1 MAIMVEVF
9 GEVAADY
16 DEIRPGY
23 PAALAEAILAY
34 HGGPPG
40 RLVEVGAGT
49 GLATALL
56 VGLVAA
62 DGGDASTGRA
72 ADPTG
77 PGPARPAA
85 GERGAAGAVAP
96 ARVTC
101 VEPDA
106 RMAAVLAARFPDVEV
121 VVTRFERWSPPSGGV
136 PLLACALAW
145 HWLDPATRNRRA
157 YDALAPGGTL
167 AVFAH
172 RYDYV
177 DPTRSAAIR
186 AAFESV
192 DPVPHHDQ
200 PEDWFHA
207 DITASGLFT
216 DVRTVAFRR
225 AVPLDTAAYQ
235 RLVGTFSPQLRRP
248 PELRERVL
256 SAIGAAVDGFGGT
269 VTLDLRT
276 TLVLARRPA
285 GPETG
290 GRVVSIRPDPRST

>member
-1 MAIMVEVF
+1 MMLIMAEVF

-16 DEIRPGY
+16 DEARPGY
-23 PAALAEAILAY
+23 PVALAEAILAY
-34 HGGPPG
+34 HGGPPAG
-40 RLVEVGAGT
+40 LVEVGAGT

-56 VGLVAA
+56 VGLAA
-62 DGGDASTGRA
+62 TAGGTE
-72 ADPTG
+72 PT
-77 PGPARPAA
+77 RRDAA
-85 GERGAAGAVAP
+85 GGTEPTRDAAGPERAEP
-96 ARVTC
+96 AGVTC

-121 VVTRFERWSPPSGGV
+121 VVARFEQWSPPPGGV

-157 YDALAPGGTL
+157 HDALVPGGTL

-177 DPTRSAAIR
+177 DPAQAAAIR

-207 DITASGLFT
+207 DITASGLFA
-216 DVRTVAFRR
+216 DVRSVALRR
-225 AVPLDTAAYQ
+225 AVPLSTAAYQ

-248 PELRERVL
+248 PELRRRVL
-256 SAIGAAVDGFGGT
+256 AAIGDTVEGFGGT

-285 GPETG
+285 
-290 GRVVSIRPDPRST
+290 